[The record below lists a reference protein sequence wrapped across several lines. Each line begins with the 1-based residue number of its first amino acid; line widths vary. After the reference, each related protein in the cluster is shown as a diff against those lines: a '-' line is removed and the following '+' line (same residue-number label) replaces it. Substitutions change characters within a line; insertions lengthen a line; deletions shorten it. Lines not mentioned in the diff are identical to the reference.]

1 MNIAEN
7 IEEMLWKKKKSVI
20 SQFVREKRLLM
31 LQHAKC
37 SRMTYQTSIE
47 GGHQAMHFHVCRIFE
62 D

>member
-1 MNIAEN
+1 ME
-7 IEEMLWKKKKSVI
+7 KKKSVI